1 MNEILINV
9 LSIIV
14 TAVIIPLIS
23 YLGVRLSTYLNNK
36 IKDENAKRML
46 NEATQIVLNATRVVF
61 QTYVEALKEKGEF
74 STDAQLIALGKAKTI
89 ALSEMSEDIKNFITK
104 NYGDLTNWITNQI
117 EASINVLKN
126 K

>member
-74 STDAQLIALGKAKTI
+74 NTDAQLIALGKAKTI
-89 ALSEMSEDIKNFITK
+89 ALSEMGEDIKGFITK

-117 EASINVLKN
+117 EASINILKN

>member
-36 IKDENAKRML
+36 IKDESAKRML

-74 STDAQLIALGKAKTI
+74 NTDAQLIALGKAKTI
-89 ALSEMSEDIKNFITK
+89 ALSEMGEDIKGFITK

-117 EASINVLKN
+117 EASINILKN

>member
-36 IKDENAKRML
+36 IKDESAKRML

-74 STDAQLIALGKAKTI
+74 NTDAQLIALGKAKSI
-89 ALSEMSEDIKNFITK
+89 ALSEMSEDIKDFITK

-117 EASINVLKN
+117 EASINILKN

>member
-74 STDAQLIALGKAKTI
+74 NTDAQLIALGKAKSI
-89 ALSEMSEDIKNFITK
+89 ALSEMSEDIKAFITK

-117 EASINVLKN
+117 EASINILKN

>member
-74 STDAQLIALGKAKTI
+74 NVDAQLIALGKAKTI

-117 EASINVLKN
+117 EASINILKN

>member
-117 EASINVLKN
+117 EASINILKN